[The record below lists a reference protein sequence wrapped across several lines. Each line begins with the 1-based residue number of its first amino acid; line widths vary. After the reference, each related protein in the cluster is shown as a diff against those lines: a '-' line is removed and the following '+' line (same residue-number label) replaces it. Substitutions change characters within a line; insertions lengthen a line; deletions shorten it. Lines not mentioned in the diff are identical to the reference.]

1 MADRLKRTGFRHC
14 PVGLRP
20 QESWLKI
27 WSTGLRNFRNRCRC
41 VCVCACAT
49 LDVFNDM
56 RLMMQVTITNPTGTH
71 RSEAWDGPDWDYFL
85 LETYLYCQRN
95 TDTHTGKISD
105 GGPKAS
111 FFGFG
116 RVPLPKTPNILI
128 TKSLFGPSA
137 WERSPSIG

>member
-1 MADRLKRTGFRHC
+1 
-14 PVGLRP
+14 
-20 QESWLKI
+20 
-27 WSTGLRNFRNRCRC
+27 
-41 VCVCACAT
+41 
-49 LDVFNDM
+49 
-56 RLMMQVTITNPTGTH
+56 MQVTITNPTGTH